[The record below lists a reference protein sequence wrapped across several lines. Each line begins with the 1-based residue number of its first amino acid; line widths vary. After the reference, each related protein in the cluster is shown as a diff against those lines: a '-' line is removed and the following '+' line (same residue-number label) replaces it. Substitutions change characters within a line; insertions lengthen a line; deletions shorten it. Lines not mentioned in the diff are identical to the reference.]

1 MNTIFLEVHGILIV
15 VSGLG
20 LQRILMAINR
30 MRHDIRALIVI
41 RIPVSISINVSVAV
55 HPSVNAFSC
64 RVYLVLVQVRV
75 LFIMTVHGDC
85 WHMNNFRAL

>member
-1 MNTIFLEVHGILIV
+1 MNTIFLEVHGFLIV

-41 RIPVSISINVSVAV
+41 RIPVSISIDVILEHWNL
-55 HPSVNAFSC
+55 NDKIYFC
-64 RVYLVLVQVRV
+64 TK
-75 LFIMTVHGDC
+75 II
-85 WHMNNFRAL
+85 